1 MSRILVTGFGPFP
14 GVKDNPSASLM
25 TALRARRRH
34 FELLNIHLETH
45 VLPVIYNGLA
55 ARLAALTG
63 DTAPD
68 AILHFGVAT
77 RRKIISVE
85 TRACNRANR
94 SAPDAQGDRPPSDML
109 NSKGGES
116 LAVRIPAA
124 GIAAR
129 IRAAGVAAETSR
141 DAGAYLCNAT
151 LYETLRSRKN
161 PPAGFI
167 HIPLPAGPRN
177 ASQVSF
183 DDIVEAAE
191 IAIVAIVLHVR
202 QVNSLAT
209 TSSPDDTR
217 KSVSTSASRRAK
229 AVA

>member
-14 GVKDNPSASLM
+14 GVKDNPSAPLM
-25 TALRARRRH
+25 TALRTRRGH
-34 FELLNIHLETH
+34 FELLGIHLETH
-45 VLPVIYNGLA
+45 VLPVAYHGLA
-55 ARLAALTG
+55 ARLSALAA

-85 TRACNRANR
+85 TRARNHANR
-94 SAPDAQGDRPPSDML
+94 SAPDAQGDRPPSELLDG
-109 NSKGGES
+109 KADKS

-129 IRAAGVAAETSR
+129 IRAGGIAAETSC

-161 PPAGFI
+161 LPAGFI
-167 HIPLPAGPRN
+167 HIPFPAGPRN

-183 DDIVEAAE
+183 DHIVAAAE
-191 IAIVAIVLHVR
+191 IAIVALVLHVR

-209 TSSPDDTR
+209 STPDNTR
-217 KSVSTSASRRAK
+217 KSISAGVIRRAK